1 MEAAPLGGCL
11 LDIMLFSEV
20 LAEEALQ
27 VLFPINALRNAA
39 LLAARTPLVMLG
51 DADLLAGSS
60 LNAALEDPAG

>member
-1 MEAAPLGGCL
+1 MGGCL